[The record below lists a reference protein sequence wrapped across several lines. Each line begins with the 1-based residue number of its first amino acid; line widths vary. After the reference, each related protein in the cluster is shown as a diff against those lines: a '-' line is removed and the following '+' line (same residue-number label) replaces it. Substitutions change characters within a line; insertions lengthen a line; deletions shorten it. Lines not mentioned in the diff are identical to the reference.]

1 MLQLKCSLR
10 HEQFEHLV
18 LLKQITQKAFNL
30 IMSNLFKMSN
40 SAMRL
45 EKMPRKSTK
54 NESVTKVSQTL
65 EDKWFY
71 PCKYTVPTLNL
82 MYHVNVYL
90 AFDVS
95 LSRI

>member
-1 MLQLKCSLR
+1 MLQLKCSQG
-10 HEQFEHLV
+10 HEHLV

-54 NESVTKVSQTL
+54 NESVTQVSKLQS
-65 EDKWFY
+65 D
-71 PCKYTVPTLNL
+71 P
-82 MYHVNVYL
+82 
-90 AFDVS
+90 
-95 LSRI
+95 